1 MLVPADVIIYSLRF
15 FIVVI
20 RTKKISSKMN
30 CICCPN
36 DNNLRTEGV
45 CCQVQNELDLLHFL
59 IVIFF
64 VQNLFIAHA

>member
-1 MLVPADVIIYSLRF
+1 
-15 FIVVI
+15 
-20 RTKKISSKMN
+20 MN
-30 CICCPN
+30 WICCPN

-59 IVIFF
+59 VVIFF